1 MKVAPAFFIPTK
13 GMLLP
18 CPGAFALTESAPS
31 AIRMSRNLKQYLAI
45 ILAVVLSVATGVDT
59 SHASQTIIFN
69 TSNAPPNSTDTATG
83 TCDRILTEAF
93 RRLGMNLKI
102 VQLPSER
109 ALQNANLGIDDGNFV
124 RVEGMEKMYPNLIRV
139 PEAITTLEF
148 TAFTRDGAIN
158 VSGWESLAPYRVGII
173 NGWKIVENG
182 VAGVKS
188 VTKVRDEH
196 VLFPLLLSGK
206 IDIAVYDY
214 RQGEYALRQLG
225 AKGVRAAQH
234 PLAVRPMYPYLNKRH
249 ADLVPK
255 LDQTLKA
262 MKKDG
267 TVKRIVTE
275 TLRTLSVQE

>member
-1 MKVAPAFFIPTK
+1 MMTTLKHDLVIIVAIV
-13 GMLLP
+13 L
-18 CPGAFALTESAPS
+18 S
-31 AIRMSRNLKQYLAI
+31 
-45 ILAVVLSVATGVDT
+45 AVVGADISN
-59 SHASQTIIFN
+59 ASQTIVFN
-69 TSNAPPNSTDTATG
+69 TSNAPPNATDSATG

-93 RRLGMNLKI
+93 KRLGMTLKVI
-102 VQLPSER
+102 QLPSER
-109 ALQNANLGIDDGNFV
+109 ALQNANQGIDDGNFV

-148 TAFTRDGAIN
+148 SAFTRDNSIKIT
-158 VSGWESLAPYRVGII
+158 GWESLAPYRVAIVT
-173 NGWKIVENG
+173 GWKIVENN
-182 VAGVKS
+182 VTGVKS

-206 IDIAVYDY
+206 VDVVVYDR
-214 RQGEYALRQLG
+214 RQGEFALKQLG
-225 AKGVRAAQH
+225 AKGVRIVQP
-234 PLAVRPMYPYLNKRH
+234 PLVVRPMYPYLNKRH

-275 TLRTLSVQE
+275 TLRALAVQE